1 MSALLEVEDLN
12 VCYGQTPVLAD
23 VGLCIAEGEA
33 VGVVGSSGS
42 GKSTLAAAVLGLL
55 APGGRVR
62 SGAVRLRGEE
72 LLSAGPERLRRLRG
86 AQIGYVMQDALRA
99 LNPTMRVGAQLAE
112 AVTVHGATPAE
123 ADARTAA
130 LFDAVGLT
138 PDHRRAY
145 PHQLSGGQRQRVAIA
160 TAIANSPAL
169 LIADEPT
176 TGLDVIVQRQLL
188 DLLADLRAQLRQ
200 SVLLISHDA
209 RVVARLCE
217 RSVTLKR
224 GRLCAAAP
232 RHRDRTQMRRQ
243 PRAPSVAAAVGR
255 PLLELRGLSVTY
267 RRRGRRGPLVAALRD
282 VDLTVGA
289 GEVVGLVGRS
299 GSGKSTLALAA
310 IGLVAPTAG
319 EVVLDGQQ
327 LHRLRGAARRTA
339 RASAHLIFQDAYDA
353 IADGMIAARVLAEPA
368 AIRGRRIT
376 STELVNALAH
386 AGLRPPE
393 QFLGRR
399 AAELSGG
406 ERQRLALARA
416 LASSG
421 RLVIADEPTSML
433 DSDLRH
439 ELAGRM
445 RAGTLQHGG
454 GLLFITHDLELARWC
469 CDRLVV
475 LHEGRVVE
483 QGCAEQVLS
492 RPRAPETR
500 LLLNAANL

>member
-1 MSALLEVEDLN
+1 MTALLEVEDLN

-23 VGLCIAEGEA
+23 VGLRIAEGEA

-42 GKSTLAAAVLGLL
+42 GKSTLAATVLGLL

-99 LNPTMRVGAQLAE
+99 LNPTMPVGAQVAE
-112 AVTVHGATPAE
+112 AVTVHGGTPAE
-123 ADARTAA
+123 ADARTTA

-160 TAIANSPAL
+160 AAIANSPPL

-176 TGLDVIVQRQLL
+176 TGLDVVVQRRLL
-188 DLLADLRAQLRQ
+188 DLLADLRVQLGL

-217 RSVTLKR
+217 RTVTLEH
-224 GRLCAAAP
+224 GRLRAAP
-232 RHRDRTQMRRQ
+232 PPQRHGAQKRCG
-243 PRAPSVAAAVGR
+243 RAPGATAAVGR
-255 PLLELRGLSVTY
+255 PLLELRGVSVTY
-267 RRRGRRGPLVAALRD
+267 RRRGRRAPLVAALRD

-319 EVVLDGQQ
+319 EVILDGQQ

-339 RASAHLIFQDAYDA
+339 RASAHLIFQDAYDS
-353 IADGMIAARVLAEPA
+353 IADGMSAARVLAEPA
-368 AIRGRRIT
+368 AIRRRPIT
-376 STELVNALAH
+376 SSELVTALAH

-416 LASSG
+416 LASGG

-483 QGCAEQVLS
+483 QGSAEQLLS
-492 RPRAPETR
+492 RPRAPETK
-500 LLLNAANL
+500 LLLNAASL